1 MLANRQ
7 RDIWTCSSL
16 YFAPIPVCILVRR
29 GGGTSSRTWTERATA
44 SKESLRA
51 IFYEEKLFLA
61 VNDWQTAAVFEA
73 ADDDRCSIKESV
85 NM

>member
-1 MLANRQ
+1 MDMLIAIFRTHTGVYSSPQ
-7 RDIWTCSSL
+7 R
-16 YFAPIPVCILVRR
+16 
-29 GGGTSSRTWTERATA
+29 GGTSSRTWTERATA

-73 ADDDRCSIKESV
+73 ADDDRCSIKESA